1 MPNNP
6 LSTFRAVEP
15 PFAGFQA
22 AAGLASVPFVLS
34 WCKTNLTG
42 TTGLATG
49 TVLPYSSTNTT
60 ATTTGWDTTSNPSG
74 ITADAD
80 RTIPWLARAK
90 SEIYPAAIP
99 NAYDRVYI
107 YPLYIIE
114 GTTAGATLT
123 PPLTAANHT
132 GPFILPFGLL
142 PGTRGTGTAGSLNDR
157 GTRFP
162 DDLLA
167 SQSSPLSYDYSTRTN
182 GSWIVLPPYASN
194 FMTSNAIDYSN
205 TEAAPGSFGRSAS
218 SSANGKF
225 GAGYQLPADYTIS
238 KSVTGTPYASV
249 ATGSGNV
256 QFFKSSSLT
265 GVGIEYALQGC
276 QELVVVPQ
284 TFPDT
289 LTWTTAANAE
299 AFRVHMFLM
308 GVFLG

>member
-34 WCKTNLTG
+34 WCKTSLTGAAGTATGTLTHLASTG
-42 TTGLATG
+42 TTTIGQGWDL
-49 TVLPYSSTNTT
+49 TNTPT
-60 ATTTGWDTTSNPSG
+60 G
-74 ITADAD
+74 ITVDVD
-80 RTIPWLARAK
+80 RAIPWLAREK

-107 YPLYIIE
+107 FPLYIIE

-123 PPLTAANHT
+123 PPLTTATHT
-132 GPFILPFGLL
+132 GPSILPFGLL
-142 PGTRGTGTAGSLNDR
+142 PGTRGAATAAALNDR

-162 DDLLA
+162 DDLIA
-167 SQSSPLSYDYSTRTN
+167 SQAAPLRYDYSTRTN

-194 FMTSNAIDYSN
+194 FMTNNAATVTNNESL
-205 TEAAPGSFGRSAS
+205 PGSGARITTNT
-218 SSANGKF
+218 ANGTL
-225 GAGYQLPADYTIS
+225 GLGYRFNSDYTIS
-238 KSVTGTPYASV
+238 KSAGLNGTAGQPTA
-249 ATGSGNV
+249 SGNAR
-256 QFFKSSSLT
+256 FAASSSLT
-265 GVGIEYALQGC
+265 GSGMEFSLQGT

-284 TFPDT
+284 GFPST

-299 AFRVHMFLM
+299 PFRVHMFMM